1 LNLVW
6 DKLLPALKSAPLAT
20 DDEAREKLEHT
31 LKGLSLRP
39 LEGSSS
45 ASPAKVSDKK
55 YVFATNARKL
65 ESITLVTDDKG
76 DTLIARVDGVDQ
88 RLSCGRGEW
97 RKGRFA
103 LGVLHEQPVATS
115 GAWTGDDSFAAKICF
130 YETPFILKLTL
141 KFSGDQLLLD
151 SESNV
156 GFGSTK
162 QAQLEG
168 KAE

>member
-1 LNLVW
+1 
-6 DKLLPALKSAPLAT
+6 
-20 DDEAREKLEHT
+20 
-31 LKGLSLRP
+31 
-39 LEGSSS
+39 
-45 ASPAKVSDKK
+45 
-55 YVFATNARKL
+55 
-65 ESITLVTDDKG
+65 
-76 DTLIARVDGVDQ
+76 
-88 RLSCGRGEW
+88 
-97 RKGRFA
+97 
-103 LGVLHEQPVATS
+103 VATS